1 MQQLDSSYVAAVQ
14 PQGSAYGVLL
24 TVPVTSQ
31 QPRPLLDVE
40 QQRLP
45 LPSKLHSLHV
55 LQLTS
60 QPAGSSS
67 KPGPSV
73 AAVVLADGTVAAAD
87 FSQLCIHPAAASAA
101 PASAATPQGHKQ
113 LRSSHHLLSTACSG
127 QLLAVA
133 KQQPGGAAVV
143 DVYTAGSSNGEDAA
157 LQPNQP
163 SLQLVNSST
172 ITPPSPGSKLLGVSV
187 SGGLLLVLWSCH
199 TLSVCRSRQPGPVTS
214 LHMPAALAGVLAADE
229 DHVND
234 GANAAERSTSKRKQR
249 GAAATTAAG
258 GGSCWTAAAL
268 SEQHVLLVAV
278 HSEAGSTRVKY
289 TLLDSSYGSCLSSG
303 VFTAGSGS
311 ISGRLQLL
319 PLPQHP
325 FAPVALLVAG
335 SVWLLPLQLPK
346 ADLAGLVASLGIGS
360 TQAHA
365 AAAAAAP
372 DGAQLLLTSR
382 QQLNL
387 AALAAAVSNGSTGSR
402 QQGPS
407 VLQQLQQVQQPAAVA
422 SNAVSAAVQQV
433 QAVLDRQQRPA
444 EQLQGAVSQL
454 CTALEQQAGQAAVS
468 VLVSQQLLAQALS
481 TLAEAQQWS
490 LLERLHSLAPL
501 QSLAACADVL
511 PALVAAQQYS
521 SMRSVLLAAQDI
533 PADSVVKS
541 LLQILQPPQQQ
552 QQQQQQQPGQAGAAA
567 GSNEAQQAAAQQVRA
582 AAEAVVQQAEAAAA
596 AGQSEAAAQLVKA
609 ARHAATAVDGFTSRE
624 LLLHVLLAV
633 QVDSVEAQAAL
644 RALPAAAVLRLLRYL
659 VKWLHKF
666 GRNDL
671 SGPSSDPLLLTPSAS
686 QVMEW
691 CKLLLDA
698 QLTKLMMTPVAAPL
712 LQELQQLLRAEVS
725 ATSKLA
731 ALKGVTDT
739 WAMGAPLPAAAAAAN
754 SQYVLE
760 LLDLRVKPVAVGAK
774 AK

>member
-1 MQQLDSSYVAAVQ
+1 
-14 PQGSAYGVLL
+14 
-24 TVPVTSQ
+24 
-31 QPRPLLDVE
+31 
-40 QQRLP
+40 
-45 LPSKLHSLHV
+45 
-55 LQLTS
+55 
-60 QPAGSSS
+60 
-67 KPGPSV
+67 
-73 AAVVLADGTVAAAD
+73 
-87 FSQLCIHPAAASAA
+87 
-101 PASAATPQGHKQ
+101 
-113 LRSSHHLLSTACSG
+113 
-127 QLLAVA
+127 
-133 KQQPGGAAVV
+133 
-143 DVYTAGSSNGEDAA
+143 
-157 LQPNQP
+157 
-163 SLQLVNSST
+163 
-172 ITPPSPGSKLLGVSV
+172 
-187 SGGLLLVLWSCH
+187 
-199 TLSVCRSRQPGPVTS
+199 
-214 LHMPAALAGVLAADE
+214 
-229 DHVND
+229 
-234 GANAAERSTSKRKQR
+234 
-249 GAAATTAAG
+249 
-258 GGSCWTAAAL
+258 
-268 SEQHVLLVAV
+268 
-278 HSEAGSTRVKY
+278 
-289 TLLDSSYGSCLSSG
+289 
-303 VFTAGSGS
+303 
-311 ISGRLQLL
+311 
-319 PLPQHP
+319 
-325 FAPVALLVAG
+325 
-335 SVWLLPLQLPK
+335 
-346 ADLAGLVASLGIGS
+346 
-360 TQAHA
+360 
-365 AAAAAAP
+365 
-372 DGAQLLLTSR
+372 
-382 QQLNL
+382 
-387 AALAAAVSNGSTGSR
+387 
-402 QQGPS
+402 
-407 VLQQLQQVQQPAAVA
+407 
-422 SNAVSAAVQQV
+422 
-433 QAVLDRQQRPA
+433 
-444 EQLQGAVSQL
+444 
-454 CTALEQQAGQAAVS
+454 
-468 VLVSQQLLAQALS
+468 VSQQLLAQALS
-481 TLAEAQQWS
+481 ALAEAQQWS

-552 QQQQQQQPGQAGAAA
+552 QQPGQAGAAA
-567 GSNEAQQAAAQQVRA
+567 DSNEAQQAAAQQVRA

-712 LQELQQLLRAEVS
+712 LQQLQQLLRAEVS

-760 LLDLRVKPVAVGAK
+760 LLDLRVKPLAVGAK